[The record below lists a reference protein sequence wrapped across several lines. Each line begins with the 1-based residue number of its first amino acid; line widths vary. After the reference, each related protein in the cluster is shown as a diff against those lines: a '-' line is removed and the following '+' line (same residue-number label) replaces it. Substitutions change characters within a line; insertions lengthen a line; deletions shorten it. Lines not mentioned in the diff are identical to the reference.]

1 MHESQDASRSAL
13 LPKRMVHRV
22 PLIEPQESA
31 ATIAAGL
38 DNWGLTGR
46 IGALPGIAAIR
57 SVLDDGATATD
68 YFVDEAY
75 VMRHPC
81 NGPQHFCRVDM
92 DGISLPQL
100 DPGDRSEIVLKGWAA
115 RADDMT
121 VVYLPRDS
129 IEMEIAWQIL
139 LQAYQY
145 LATRQPLSD
154 RRRKVM
160 SDLPKCAST
169 AKYWM

>member
-1 MHESQDASRSAL
+1 MHESQEASRSTL
-13 LPKRMVHRV
+13 LPKRLVHRV

-38 DNWGLTGR
+38 DNWGLAGR

-75 VMRHPC
+75 VLRNAC
-81 NGPQHFCRVDM
+81 SGPQHFCRIDM
-92 DGISLPQL
+92 GGISLPQL
-100 DPGDRSEIVLKGWAA
+100 DPVDKTEIVVKGWAV

-145 LATRQPLSD
+145 LATRRPESGK
-154 RRRKVM
+154 RRKVM
-160 SDLPKCAST
+160 PELPKCAST